1 MTMLTDNEK
10 SALTLIAGI
19 KEKRAEQQR
28 LLQQLERQL
37 AVKAEY
43 GIEAHEISS
52 IRLIPRGYDTTV
64 GFARVKDHERGY
76 QQLPLLYGSVVTMKD
91 GSEVKL
97 PDVNIK
103 QLLDGE

>member
-1 MTMLTDNEK
+1 MLTDNEK
-10 SALTLIAGI
+10 SALTLVAGI
-19 KEKRAEQQR
+19 KEKRSEQQR

-37 AVKAEY
+37 AVKTEY

-52 IRLIPRGYDTTV
+52 IRLIPRGYDYNV
-64 GFARVKDHERGY
+64 SKARLIQHKNGDK
-76 QQLPLLYGSVVTMKD
+76 QLSILYGSVITMKD

>member
-1 MTMLTDNEK
+1 MLPDNEK
-10 SALTLIAGI
+10 SALTLVAGI
-19 KEKRAEQQR
+19 KEKRSEQQR

-52 IRLIPRGYDTTV
+52 IRLIPRGYDY
-64 GFARVKDHERGY
+64 GAERTATRWERKWGTSK
-76 QQLPLLYGSVVTMKD
+76 QPPIAYGSVVTMKD

>member
-1 MTMLTDNEK
+1 MLK

-52 IRLIPRGYDTTV
+52 ILLIPRGYDTTV
-64 GFARVKDHERGY
+64 GFARVKAHERG
-76 QQLPLLYGSVVTMKD
+76 QQPLPMLYGSVVTMKD

>member
-1 MTMLTDNEK
+1 MELTMLK

-52 IRLIPRGYDTTV
+52 ILLIPRGYDTTV
-64 GFARVKDHERGY
+64 GFARVKAHERG
-76 QQLPLLYGSVVTMKD
+76 QQPLPMLYGSVVTMKD